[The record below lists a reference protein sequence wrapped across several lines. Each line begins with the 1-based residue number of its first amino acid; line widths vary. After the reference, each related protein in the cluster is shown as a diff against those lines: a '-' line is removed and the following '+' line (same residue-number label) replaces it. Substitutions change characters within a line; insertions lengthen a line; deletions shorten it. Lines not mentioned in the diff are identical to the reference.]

1 MIEQGTEHAVPE
13 PGDPTEPGT
22 TAVEH
27 RVVDAPLA
35 PPSANAGLLDVF
47 RRHYVLRLLVR
58 KEIQARYSGS
68 FLGLFWSYVQPAV
81 KFFMYFFVMGIV
93 LKLHRTVPE
102 FGIHMFCGLVFVHY
116 FTETFNSG
124 TRSIVR
130 NGALVK
136 KMAMPREM
144 FPVASM
150 LVSAFHVIPG
160 AVILM
165 VACTAVGWQ
174 PDPMGV
180 LAGLMA
186 FMIVAVLGTAL
197 ALLFSAANVFFR
209 DFGSFVATL
218 GTFITFSV
226 PMIYPYSAVDDRF
239 GRFAE
244 FYLLNPM
251 AVVVLLS
258 QRCFWVGSTDDPDQ
272 VIVTNMPPNLWELA
286 LLQLTAAVVCLIV
299 AQVVF
304 SKMENR
310 FAERL

>member
-1 MIEQGTEHAVPE
+1 VIEQGTEQSVPE
-13 PGDPTEPGT
+13 PASPAGSEPDATGQ
-22 TAVEH
+22 

-35 PPSANAGLLDVF
+35 SPSANAGLLDVF

-68 FLGLFWSYVQPAV
+68 FLGLFWSYVQPAT

-174 PDPMGV
+174 PDPVGV
-180 LAGLMA
+180 LAGLLA
-186 FMIVAVLGTAL
+186 FVIVAVLGTAL

-226 PMIYPYSAVDDRF
+226 PMIYPYSMVDERF
-239 GRFAE
+239 GRFADL
-244 FYLLNPM
+244 YLVNPL

-258 QRCFWVGSTDDPDQ
+258 QRCFWVGSTSDPD
-272 VIVTNMPPNLWELA
+272 VTIHSNLPPNLFELG
-286 LLQLTAAVVCLIV
+286 LLQLTAAMIALII
-299 AQVVF
+299 AQIVF
-304 SKMENR
+304 SKIENR

>member
-1 MIEQGTEHAVPE
+1 MQQQAETIVPG
-13 PGDPTEPGT
+13 PRTI
-22 TAVEH
+22 
-27 RVVDAPLA
+27 DAPLA
-35 PPSANAGLLDVF
+35 PPSANAGLVDVF
-47 RRHYVLRLLVR
+47 KRHYVLRLLVR

-68 FLGLFWSYVQPAV
+68 FLGLFWSYVQPAT
-81 KFFMYFFVMGIV
+81 KFFMYFFVMGII
-93 LKLHRTVPE
+93 LQLHKNVEE
-102 FGIHMFCGLVFVHY
+102 FGIHMFAGLVFVHY

-165 VACTAVGWQ
+165 VASTAVGWT
-174 PDPMGV
+174 PDPVGV

-186 FMIVAVLGTAL
+186 FCIVAVLGTAV

-209 DFGSFVATL
+209 DFGSFVAVL

-226 PMIYPYSAVDDRF
+226 PMIYPYSLVDDRF

-244 FYLLNPM
+244 FYLLNPL
-251 AVVVLLS
+251 AVCVLLS
-258 QRCFWVGSTDDPDQ
+258 QRCFWVGATSNPEET
-272 VIVTNMPPNLWELA
+272 IRTNMPPNLLELG
-286 LLQLTAAVVCLIV
+286 LLQLAGSLALLIV
-299 AQVVF
+299 AQLVF